1 MLMNYTNL
9 LILSVQKQAMHLNFM
24 ISTNKRLQEE
34 YKNQKR
40 NLDQKGDKL
49 DWTQK
54 SKMKNF
60 EKQLSW
66 NELEPNKNHKIEF
79 INP

>member
-1 MLMNYTNL
+1 
-9 LILSVQKQAMHLNFM
+9 M